1 MLEHLREVEDLRTV
15 GGWQAPEERAW
26 KCCRC
31 MGVGALGASAT
42 EAEELEQGRKE
53 GLAVASSIA
62 AVLSCAA
69 AREEGASWSGVL
81 P

>member
-1 MLEHLREVEDLRTV
+1 MVKVLQCWRDKAMGQEYLFVFFLSIV
-15 GGWQAPEERAW
+15 QAPEERAW

-62 AVLSCAA
+62 AVLLSLRSSA
-69 AREEGASWSGVL
+69 
-81 P
+81 